1 MSESHARDLIA
12 DFAHQLRQP
21 LSTLEALISCL
32 ELIIPVGDERAQEQL
47 RRMHFEVGT
56 VDQILAEG
64 VRSLRTL
71 LAHQPG
77 SRVVDVIRPTWSLIN
92 FLNRPICRVVVDRI
106 EASV

>member
-1 MSESHARDLIA
+1 MSETHGRDFIA

-21 LSTLEALISCL
+21 LSTLEALISYL

-47 RRMHFEVGT
+47 RRMHFEVGA

-64 VRSLRTL
+64 VRSLRAL

-77 SRVVDVIRPTWSLIN
+77 SCADDVLPLSAGETAEGLSCALTS
-92 FLNRPICRVVVDRI
+92 PAT
-106 EASV
+106 ASVTY

>member
-1 MSESHARDLIA
+1 MPESHARDLIA

-21 LSTLEALISCL
+21 LSTLEALISYL

-77 SRVVDVIRPTWSLIN
+77 SRVVDVIPVSAGDTVEGLSCALTS
-92 FLNRPICRVVVDRI
+92 PAT
-106 EASV
+106 ASVTY